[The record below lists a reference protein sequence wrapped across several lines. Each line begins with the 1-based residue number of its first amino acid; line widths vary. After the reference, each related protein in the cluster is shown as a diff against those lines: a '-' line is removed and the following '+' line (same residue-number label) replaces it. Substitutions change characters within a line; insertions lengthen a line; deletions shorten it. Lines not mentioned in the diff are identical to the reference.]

1 MSKTTEQY
9 LLMVTSQ
16 YQNSPKFLEWLKIV
30 IEMCEDKQNCAD
42 QMVMDF
48 DIDSALGN
56 QLDVLGTIIGQSRFL
71 QFDPTE
77 TSSHLSDEDYRKVL
91 KLRTYTNYWDGK
103 LQSLYSAWNKV
114 FTDCTILVDDKQNM
128 SAEISLSGRLS
139 SVIKEM
145 IYNDLIIPRPEG
157 VEYFHV
163 GVAPETSALFTYDYN
178 DTESE
183 VYKGYDVGYWDVTF

>member
-1 MSKTTEQY
+1 MAKTTEEY

-16 YQNSPKFLEWLKIV
+16 YQNSPKFLEWLRVV
-30 IEMCEDKQNCAD
+30 IEMCKDIQDCTE
-42 QMVMDF
+42 QMVSAF

-56 QLDVLGTIIGQSRFL
+56 QLDILGSIIGQTRFL
-71 QFDPTE
+71 KFDPTE
-77 TSSHLSDEDYRKVL
+77 SSSYLSDEDYRKVL

-103 LQSLYSAWNKV
+103 LHSLHSAWNKV
-114 FTDCTILVDDKQNM
+114 FPDCSMVIDDQQNM
-128 SAEISLSGRLS
+128 SAEITLTGRLS

-163 GVAPETSALFTYDYN
+163 GVAPETSALFSYDYN